1 MIDLIC
7 VPDVWEADISCS
19 YPDGTIAHHGD
30 LKPQAIASL
39 KTRRRVAIAV
49 SRSRLLGSAL
59 FERREEPVDLILE
72 HQSPAFHGRQ
82 HNIVGV
88 NIAHVGQI
96 DQIDHDLDHLHPQ
109 IDHDL
114 DHLNLNLPL

>member
-19 YPDGTIAHHGD
+19 YPDGTIPHHGD
-30 LKPQAIASL
+30 LKPQAIGSL
-39 KTRRRVAIAV
+39 NTRRRVAITV
-49 SRSRLLGSAL
+49 SRIRLLGSAL

-82 HNIVGV
+82 GNIVAI
-88 NIAHVGQI
+88 NPPHVGQI
-96 DQIDHDLDHLHPQ
+96 RSD
-109 IDHDL
+109 
-114 DHLNLNLPL
+114 

>member
-1 MIDLIC
+1 MIYLIYLS
-7 VPDVWEADISCS
+7 DVCKASISCS
-19 YPDGTIAHHGD
+19 YPDGTIPHHGD
-30 LKPQAIASL
+30 LKPQAIGSL
-39 KTRRRVAIAV
+39 NTRRRVAITV
-49 SRSRLLGSAL
+49 SRIRLLGSAL

-96 DQIDHDLDHLHPQ
+96 DQIDHDLHHLEHLHP
-109 IDHDL
+109 
-114 DHLNLNLPL
+114 NLPL